1 MSVMRVP
8 SGVTRTRK
16 ESMTVTVVTGG
27 AAANAVMAIVRVEAP
42 AGVEADVVEAEL
54 TRALYTHRKRPM
66 TVELSLADGTGPWPR
81 RGPARYA
88 FVAVLTMSGCS
99 EPERLA
105 ARIEKTARKA
115 IRRRFGRPAT
125 AEVRTGIS
133 GAEAGAYWFSVRGTP
148 HRQF

>member
-1 MSVMRVP
+1 MSVMRAFV
-8 SGVTRTRK
+8 GAVRTRK
-16 ESMTVTVVTGG
+16 EHMTVTVVTGG
-27 AAANAVMAIVRVEAP
+27 SAASAVMAIVRIEAP

-54 TRALYTHRKRPM
+54 TRALHTHRKRPM

-88 FVAVLTMSGCS
+88 FVAVLTMAGHS

-105 ARIEKTARKA
+105 AHIEKTARKA

-125 AEVRTGIS
+125 AEVRTEIS

-148 HRQF
+148 HRQC

>member
-1 MSVMRVP
+1 MSVMRAFV
-8 SGVTRTRK
+8 GAVRTRK
-16 ESMTVTVVTGG
+16 EHMTVTVVTGG
-27 AAANAVMAIVRVEAP
+27 SAASAVMAIVRIEAP

-54 TRALYTHRKRPM
+54 TRALHTHRKRPM

-88 FVAVLTMSGCS
+88 FVAVLTMAGHS

-115 IRRRFGRPAT
+115 IRRRFGRPAS
-125 AEVRTGIS
+125 AEVRTEIS

-148 HRQF
+148 HRQC

>member
-1 MSVMRVP
+1 MRAFV
-8 SGVTRTRK
+8 GAVRTRK
-16 ESMTVTVVTGG
+16 EHMTVTVVTGG
-27 AAANAVMAIVRVEAP
+27 SAASAVMAIVRIEAP

-54 TRALYTHRKRPM
+54 TRALHTHRKRPM

-88 FVAVLTMSGCS
+88 FVAVLTMAGHS

-125 AEVRTGIS
+125 AEVRTEIS

-148 HRQF
+148 HRQC